1 MKVLIKT
8 FGDRKI
14 TATVKCSTVSR
25 AESSSIP
32 RLGENVD
39 PEKAVTI
46 APAAGGDGPMAVVVR
61 EEKGAHS
68 DRGCQTG

>member
-1 MKVLIKT
+1 M
-8 FGDRKI
+8 
-14 TATVKCSTVSR
+14 CSTVSR

-32 RLGENVD
+32 RLGENV
-39 PEKAVTI
+39 ESWRKAVTI

-68 DRGCQTG
+68 DRWFVWDRRQ